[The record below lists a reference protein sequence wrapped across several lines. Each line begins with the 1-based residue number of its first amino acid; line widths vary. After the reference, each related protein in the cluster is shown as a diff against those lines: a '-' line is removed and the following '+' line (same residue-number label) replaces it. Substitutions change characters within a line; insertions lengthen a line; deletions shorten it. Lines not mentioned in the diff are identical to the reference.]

1 MLRRCLFG
9 VISFCSMG
17 VVIKLRGI
25 YGTMVRQQRSAS
37 SAVHVGCRSPG
48 LGDLGVAAC
57 SGYL

>member
-57 SGYL
+57 